1 MEIERVKVRPIK
13 KEEYSVLENFLY
25 DAIFQPESSTPLT
38 RDIIYKP
45 ELYQYIKDFGR
56 ADDCCLAAEYN
67 GEIFGLVWARILAG
81 PIRGY
86 GNMDDKTPELAIS
99 VKQEYR
105 HQGIGLR
112 LMQEMLNLMRAKGYL
127 QVSLSVDKDNY
138 ALLLYQKLDFQIIE
152 EREEDYLMVFS
163 CKGGKK

>member
-1 MEIERVKVRPIK
+1 MEIENVTVRPIK

-25 DAIFQPESSTPLT
+25 DAIFQPESSTPLK

-45 ELYQYIKDFGR
+45 ELHQYIKDFGR

-67 GEIFGLVWARILAG
+67 GEIVGLVWARILAG

-112 LMQEMLNLMRAKGYL
+112 LMQEMLDLMRAKGYS

-138 ALLLYQKLDFQIIE
+138 ALLLYQKLGFQTIE

-163 CKGGKK
+163 CIADTK